1 MKATTVRRRKL
12 NVRADI
18 AKQLEVELPPQ
29 SEKTISPNEA
39 AAMLGITG
47 EAVKQWVYHGRLPAV
62 KLQNGYWRIKVTDL
76 SRFLEKRIGGPKHSI
91 LLCES
96 DPETAQ
102 TLIATVESLGH
113 DALVANSAIDAVLKA
128 RNERP
133 SVLILDLTHPA
144 GFSLLEKMDASF
156 ARNVLLLMGADLT
169 AEQIQRITDSGAK
182 AVLQKPLDAESL
194 KRELKRVV
202 GK

>member
-1 MKATTVRRRKL
+1 MKSTPVRRRKL

-18 AKQLEVELPPQ
+18 AKQLDVELPPQ

-91 LLCES
+91 LICES
-96 DPETAQ
+96 DPQTA
-102 TLIATVESLGH
+102 LAMNATVEELGH
-113 DALVANSAIDAVLKA
+113 DALVANSAIDAILKA

-133 SVLILDLTHPA
+133 SVMILDLTHPS
-144 GFSLLEKMDASF
+144 GFSLLQKMDASF
-156 ARNVLLLMGADLT
+156 ARNILLLMGAELT
-169 AEQIQRITDSGAK
+169 AEQLQIVTDSGAK
-182 AVLQKPLDAESL
+182 AVLQKPLDPEAL